1 MTVTTEPARLC
12 TVDGRVLDLPS
23 HRWFGAASDAEHR
36 ALDHAA
42 GPALD
47 IGCGPGRHLVALAE
61 RGVFALGI
69 DISHAFLDLARARG
83 VNVLHRSIFDRVPGP
98 RRWRTALLFDGN
110 IGIGGDPVA
119 LLSRVVELLRD
130 DGRIVVEV
138 EPDDADHEVLVVRA
152 ETDAEVGP
160 WFRWTTVGHER
171 LTAIAAALGLEV
183 VEAWDSDSR
192 RFAVLAVGR

>member
-1 MTVTTEPARLC
+1 MTLSLTPARLC
-12 TVDGRVLDLPS
+12 TTDGRVLDLPA
-23 HRWFGAASDAEHR
+23 HRWFAAASAAEQR
-36 ALDHAA
+36 ALDHAI

-61 RGVFALGI
+61 RNVFALGI
-69 DISHAFLDLARARG
+69 DISAPFLDVARSRG
-83 VNVLHRSIFDRVPGP
+83 VNVLERSVFARVPGP

-130 DGRIVVEV
+130 DGRVIVEI
-138 EPDDADHEVLVVRA
+138 EPDDAEHAVMVVRA
-152 ETDAEVGP
+152 EVDEEVGP
-160 WFRWTTVGHER
+160 WFHWTTVDLDR
-171 LTAIAAALGLEV
+171 LTTIASAVGLDV
-183 VEAWDSDSR
+183 VEAWDSDAR